1 MKLRPLSA
9 ASQARA
15 DRFTNFGDACSQSPR
30 LLELLPARR
39 TCFAASRSLAADT
52 GKAQLAF
59 ELTGNFFQLVFVQA
73 GITRAPLL
81 EIDAAPCNVH
91 VRVAARLM
99 MKRDCPSLPFKPKLL
114 FNPVGGVLPLFAKKF
129 FIFGQPDVAMEKWLR
144 ALRGFGSLYV
154 HVDKGGMDI
163 G

>member
-1 MKLRPLSA
+1 MTP
-9 ASQARA
+9 
-15 DRFTNFGDACSQSPR
+15 
-30 LLELLPARR
+30 
-39 TCFAASRSLAADT
+39 
-52 GKAQLAF
+52 KAQLAF
-59 ELTGNFFQLVFVQA
+59 ELTGNVFQFVFVQA

-99 MKRDCPSLPFKPKLL
+99 MKRDCPPLPFKPKLL
-114 FNPVGGVLPLFAKKF
+114 FDTVGNVLSLPAKKF
-129 FIFGQPDVAMEKWLR
+129 FLFGQPDIAMEKRLL